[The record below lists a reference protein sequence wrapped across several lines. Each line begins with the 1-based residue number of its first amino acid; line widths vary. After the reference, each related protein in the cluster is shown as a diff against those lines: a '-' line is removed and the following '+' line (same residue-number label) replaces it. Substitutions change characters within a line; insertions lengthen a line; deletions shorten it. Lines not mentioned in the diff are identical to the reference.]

1 MGRFAFKSREP
12 MWDCPKCPARAFGVL
27 SIGGNTYMRR
37 CNDCDHE
44 QRFDLPPLNKKIIYL
59 DQVAIS
65 LLVKVEHG
73 RAPEKW
79 RQVRDAIERARRVE
93 AIIMPYS
100 EFHERESVADKS
112 FADSL
117 KKLYQNLSMGI
128 SYHLTNRVEQSQIYD
143 ALKRFEKEP
152 LRDTDPWHHV
162 LDRNPNVW
170 TEDYF
175 ITMNMPDVVDQ
186 AARFQAVKN
195 QIEVEV
201 KSLNET
207 YKNTKATFDEQYALE
222 ERQAGLNIWELF
234 RKDRERFQAAT
245 TPEEMADV
253 MLYGSSFADTGRM
266 ILDFLKERGY
276 VGEARGRKFAEFL
289 VSPEFKAVD
298 HVRIS
303 SAMFAGLA
311 MRAKGGRG
319 LVQTNDFIDI
329 SAIEYYAPYCDAMFV
344 DNSMCHLI
352 TNDPVRDR
360 LALKTKFFCAKTI
373 DDFISYLQ
381 QLERDAPAA
390 IREAVEVL
398 HGPGAPTPI
407 KL

>member
-12 MWDCPKCPARAFGVL
+12 MWDCPACHSRAFGVL

-44 QRFDLPPLNKKIIYL
+44 KRFDLPPLSKKIIYL

-79 RQVRDAIERARRVE
+79 RQVRQAIERARRAE
-93 AIIMPYS
+93 AIVIPYS
-100 EFHERESVADKS
+100 EFHERESVADRS
-112 FADSL
+112 FAEDL
-117 KKLYQNLSMGI
+117 KKLYRHLSMGV

-143 ALKRFEKEP
+143 ALKLFAKEP
-152 LRDTDPWHHV
+152 LRETDPWHHV

-175 ITMNMPDVVDQ
+175 ITMNMPDVANQ
-186 AARFQAVKN
+186 AARFQAVKK
-195 QIEVEV
+195 QIEAEV

-207 YKNTKATFDEQYALE
+207 YKNTRATFDEQYALE
-222 ERQAGLNIWELF
+222 ERQVGLNIWELY
-234 RKDRERFQAAT
+234 RQDRARFQAAT
-245 TPEEMADV
+245 TPEEMVDV
-253 MLYGSSFADTGRM
+253 MLYGSSFADTGRI
-266 ILDFLKERGY
+266 ILDFFKERGY
-276 VGEARGRKFAEFL
+276 IGEARGRKFAEFIA
-289 VSPEFKAVD
+289 SPEFKAQD
-298 HVRIS
+298 HVRIG

-311 MRAKGGRG
+311 MKVKGGRG

-329 SAIEYYAPYCDAMFV
+329 SAIEYYAPSCDAMFI

-352 TNDPVRDR
+352 TTNPVRDR
-360 LALKTKFFCAKTI
+360 LALKTKFFCSKTI
-373 DDFISYLQ
+373 DDFVSYLQ
-381 QLERDAPAA
+381 QLETEVPHTVRA
-390 IREAVEVL
+390 AVEVL
-398 HGPGAPTPI
+398 HGVGRV
-407 KL
+407 